1 MNRHYDLVVIGSGPG
16 GYVAAIQA
24 AKLGMKTAII
34 ENREIGGTCLNRG
47 CIPTKTLMHSAQMY
61 REAKNF
67 KEAGIYFEGLSYDL
81 ERIQERKDNVVD
93 KMRQGIISLLKAN
106 GVDILYGTGK
116 IIARGKVLLQKD
128 TLKME
133 EENRKKEQKEQK
145 QLKERNLD
153 QEKAQI
159 PKDEH
164 GQILKEDK
172 ERILYVEKEQKLER
186 ENEQKPE
193 EEKEQKLEEV
203 IETDKIL
210 IATGSSPI
218 IPPIQGFHSPKVVT
232 SDELLSNSLKFQKLL
247 IIGGGVIGIEFASL
261 YADLGCEV
269 EIIEAMERVLPQMD
283 REISQSVTMSLKKR
297 GVSIRTQAKV
307 TRIEPREGSGLACEY
322 EEKGGLKETKADL
335 ILMAVGRKANTQDL
349 IAKDLTLEYDG
360 PFLKV
365 DDNFETNLPG
375 IYAIGDVVRG
385 KQLAHL
391 ASAQGIVAVEKM
403 CGKDSKIDLSLIPS
417 CIYTSPEVAV
427 VGLTEDEA
435 KALGKNV
442 KVGKYPMLGNGK
454 TLLSMG
460 ERGFI
465 KVICDAQTDKII
477 GAQLLCDRATD
488 MVSEFT
494 TAIANQLRYQD
505 LASVIRPHPTYNE
518 AVTEALEDIEGMAIH
533 LVPRRR

>member
-1 MNRHYDLVVIGSGPG
+1 
-16 GYVAAIQA
+16 
-24 AKLGMKTAII
+24 
-34 ENREIGGTCLNRG
+34 
-47 CIPTKTLMHSAQMY
+47 
-61 REAKNF
+61 
-67 KEAGIYFEGLSYDL
+67 
-81 ERIQERKDNVVD
+81 
-93 KMRQGIISLLKAN
+93 
-106 GVDILYGTGK
+106 
-116 IIARGKVLLQKD
+116 
-128 TLKME
+128 ME
-133 EENRKKEQKEQK
+133 EEIRKKEQKEQK

-172 ERILYVEKEQKLER
+172 ERILNVEKEQKLER

-232 SDELLSNSLKFQKLL
+232 SDDYPTPWNFKIIDYCEESLARICFP
-247 IIGGGVIGIEFASL
+247 

-349 IAKDLTLEYDG
+349 IAKDLTLEYD
-360 PFLKV
+360 FL
-365 DDNFETNLPG
+365 P
-375 IYAIGDVVRG
+375 
-385 KQLAHL
+385 
-391 ASAQGIVAVEKM
+391 QG
-403 CGKDSKIDLSLIPS
+403 
-417 CIYTSPEVAV
+417 
-427 VGLTEDEA
+427 
-435 KALGKNV
+435 
-442 KVGKYPMLGNGK
+442 
-454 TLLSMG
+454 
-460 ERGFI
+460 R
-465 KVICDAQTDKII
+465 
-477 GAQLLCDRATD
+477 
-488 MVSEFT
+488 
-494 TAIANQLRYQD
+494 
-505 LASVIRPHPTYNE
+505 
-518 AVTEALEDIEGMAIH
+518 
-533 LVPRRR
+533 